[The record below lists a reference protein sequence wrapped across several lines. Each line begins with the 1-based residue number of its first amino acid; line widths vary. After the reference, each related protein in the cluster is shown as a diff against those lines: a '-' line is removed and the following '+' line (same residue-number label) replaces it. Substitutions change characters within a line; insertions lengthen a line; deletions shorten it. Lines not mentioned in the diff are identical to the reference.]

1 MEVKQMKTKVKNY
14 FECAK
19 RKMDAVSVKAKIS
32 MDSAAAVLTD
42 KSGGNHTTDII
53 VGMVV
58 SVLAGLLIF
67 ETGTGYFSDTFFP
80 NLQAK
85 LDALFS

>member
-1 MEVKQMKTKVKNY
+1 MKAKVKNY
-14 FECAK
+14 IQYAK
-19 RKMDAVSVKAKIS
+19 KEMDAVSVKAKIS
-32 MDSAAAVLTD
+32 MDSAAAVLSD

-67 ETGTGYFSDTFFP
+67 ETGTGYFSNTFFP

-85 LDALFS
+85 LNALFS

>member
-1 MEVKQMKTKVKNY
+1 MKAKVKNY
-14 FECAK
+14 IQYAK
-19 RKMDAVSVKAKIS
+19 KEMDAVSVKAKIS
-32 MDSAAAVLTD
+32 MDSAAAVLSD
-42 KSGGNHTTDII
+42 KSGGNHTTDVI

-67 ETGTGYFSDTFFP
+67 ETGTGYFSNTFFP

-85 LDALFS
+85 LNALFS